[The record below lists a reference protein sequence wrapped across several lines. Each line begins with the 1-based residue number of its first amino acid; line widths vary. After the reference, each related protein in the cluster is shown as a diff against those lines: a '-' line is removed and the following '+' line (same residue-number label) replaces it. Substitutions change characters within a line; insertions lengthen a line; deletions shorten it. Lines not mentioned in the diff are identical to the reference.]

1 MKKIYLLIF
10 LAVLIVGCQSASKKN
25 ESDKKILTVTIEPQ
39 RYFLDNIVG
48 EAFKVNTL
56 VPPGTSPETYEP
68 APSVIM
74 ELSKSAIYFKVG
86 DLGFENVWT
95 ARLAENNPDVL
106 IADCSKGIDLLNG
119 HAHEHEHGEQCS
131 HSEMDPHT
139 WSSPAAVKIIARNML
154 DAVVEIDSENAE
166 TYRANFNA
174 FISKVE
180 ETDSIIRAKLSNT
193 PSKGFIIYHPALG
206 YFAQDYGLHQH
217 SIEFE
222 GKNPSPAQI
231 KELVDIAKAERI
243 NTVFVQK
250 GFDMKNAEVVA
261 KEIGA
266 DVFEINP
273 LAYEWDVELLR
284 IAEILSRDAD
294 E

>member
-1 MKKIYLLIF
+1 M
-10 LAVLIVGCQSASKKN
+10 
-25 ESDKKILTVTIEPQ
+25 
-39 RYFLDNIVG
+39 
-48 EAFKVNTL
+48 
-56 VPPGTSPETYEP
+56 
-68 APSVIM
+68 
-74 ELSKSAIYFKVG
+74 
-86 DLGFENVWT
+86 
-95 ARLAENNPDVL
+95 
-106 IADCSKGIDLLNG
+106 
-119 HAHEHEHGEQCS
+119 
-131 HSEMDPHT
+131 
-139 WSSPAAVKIIARNML
+139 
-154 DAVVEIDSENAE
+154 
-166 TYRANFNA
+166 
-174 FISKVE
+174 
-180 ETDSIIRAKLSNT
+180 
-193 PSKGFIIYHPALG
+193 
-206 YFAQDYGLHQH
+206 HQH